1 MDLKFRVWGIKTAS
15 ALLWLSL
22 ILNLSLSVLSEP
34 IKSDS
39 NGQRKSPKEHQ
50 TVPAR
55 SRLEYL
61 IDSLYEEAERLIQK
75 DQPQVALEKLQQA
88 LVIARRRPLDQSR
101 QYLRDA
107 RKLAI
112 LNKLGEVYRVLG
124 QYPKALDLHQQALL
138 LYRDLTKSSSA
149 KEDYITKIPT
159 ALQVT
164 EEELLNNLAIVYSRQ
179 GQYSKAMELFQQA
192 LNLIESR
199 EDPRFKGMVLAK
211 GNNRL
216 KGQLFNN
223 MGLIQQSLGAYW
235 PAIALQNQALAI
247 AVELEDDYGVAT
259 IYNNLGSVYDNLGQ
273 YPRALELYQ
282 WAHKIYAR
290 IGDRTAQATNLN
302 NQALTYD
309 NLKQY
314 DKAIALYHQAL
325 ALYKA
330 VGTPETQGS
339 TLLNLGSAY
348 RSTGQLSQAL
358 TTLKQSLSIL
368 KAIGDRSGE
377 GRNLSSLGLVY
388 EAMGQHEQAF
398 GLYNQ
403 SLSILRD
410 IGDRPGEQKLLGY
423 IGTSLEKQK
432 KLDLAILFYKQF
444 VNLTEDIRQG
454 LKIFVKKEEVAYTKT
469 IEQTYRDLANLLL
482 QKNRVLEA
490 QQVLDLLKVQEL
502 NRYLKNVRGTQQ
514 KETQLDILR
523 PEQDILKQYNALHQ
537 TAIGLGKELAQLRNI
552 PEGSRTTTQ
561 KQRVIELVKLQE
573 DLNRQFNAFIDSP
586 SIVSLVDQLDDT
598 TQRQNVDLADLNA
611 LRNNLRRLNAVLIY
625 PLILGDRLEL
635 IITTPDSAPLRRT
648 VSLKQVDLN
657 QAIVSFRRALQDPT
671 SDIEVKQMAQQLYG
685 WLLKPLEAD
694 LKQAKVETI
703 IYAPDGVLRY
713 IPLAA
718 LHDGHQWVVERYRI
732 NHITARSLS
741 EFDQRPTA
749 ALRILAGA
757 FTKGTFQVK
766 VGDRNL
772 SFQGL
777 PFAGREVQ
785 NLVAALPGT
794 TALLDSAFSLA
805 ATTTQMGEYP
815 IVHLATHAAF
825 VVGQPEESFIL
836 FGNGDRA
843 TLRDIQNWSLQ
854 NVELVVL
861 SACETALG
869 GQFGNGEEILGLGYQ
884 FQRAGAKAAIASLWK
899 VDDESTQTLMNALYG
914 HLKQRKV
921 TKTEALRQAQ
931 LSLIQGKELAGQHR
945 GSIVV
950 QPKEGRL
957 STQKPDRLS
966 HPYYW
971 APFIL
976 IGNGL

>member
-1 MDLKFRVWGIKTAS
+1 
-15 ALLWLSL
+15 
-22 ILNLSLSVLSEP
+22 
-34 IKSDS
+34 
-39 NGQRKSPKEHQ
+39 
-50 TVPAR
+50 
-55 SRLEYL
+55 
-61 IDSLYEEAERLIQK
+61 
-75 DQPQVALEKLQQA
+75 
-88 LVIARRRPLDQSR
+88 
-101 QYLRDA
+101 
-107 RKLAI
+107 
-112 LNKLGEVYRVLG
+112 
-124 QYPKALDLHQQALL
+124 
-138 LYRDLTKSSSA
+138 
-149 KEDYITKIPT
+149 
-159 ALQVT
+159 
-164 EEELLNNLAIVYSRQ
+164 
-179 GQYSKAMELFQQA
+179 MELFQQA
-192 LNLIESR
+192 INIIEAT
-199 EDPRFKGMVLAK
+199 EDPRFKGIISTK
-211 GNNRL
+211 GNSLL
-216 KGQLFNN
+216 KGGIYTN
-223 MGLIQQSLGAYW
+223 MGIVQEAFGDYPS
-235 PAIALQNQALAI
+235 AIALHNTALFIATQQNNATGI
-247 AVELEDDYGVAT
+247 AAS
-259 IYNNLGSVYDNLGQ
+259 YNNLGSVYDALGQ
-273 YPRALELYQ
+273 YPRALEFYQ
-282 WAHKIYAR
+282 WAYQIHGETGNR
-290 IGDRTAQATNLN
+290 SSQATLLN
-302 NQALTYD
+302 NQALTYN

-314 DKAIALYHQAL
+314 DKAIALYQQAL
-325 ALYKA
+325 ALYKEL
-330 VGTPETQGS
+330 GIPEAGGA

-348 RSTGQLSQAL
+348 RSTGRLSQAL
-358 TTLKQSLSIL
+358 TTLKQSL
-368 KAIGDRSGE
+368 AIMQATGDRAGE

-388 EAMGQHEQAF
+388 AAMGQHQQALV
-398 GLYNQ
+398 LYNQ
-403 SLSILRD
+403 ALSILRG
-410 IGDRPGEQKLLGY
+410 IGDRRAEQNLLSY
-423 IGTSLEKQK
+423 IGTSLEKQNK
-432 KLDLAILFYKQF
+432 PDLAILFYKQS
-444 VNLTEDIRQG
+444 VNLTENIRQT
-454 LKIFVKKEEVAYTKT
+454 LKIFVKKEEEAYTKT
-469 IEQTYRDLANLLL
+469 VEETYRSLATLLL
-482 QKNRVLEA
+482 QQNRVLEA

-502 NRYLKNVRGTQQ
+502 DRYLKNVRGTQRHGS
-514 KETQLDILR
+514 KLDILR
-523 PEQDILKQYNALHQ
+523 PEQEILSKYDALHQ
-537 TAIGLGKELAQLRNI
+537 TAIGLGKELEQLRSI
-552 PEGSRTTTQ
+552 PEGSRTPTQ
-561 KQRVIELVKLQE
+561 QKRIAQLVKLQE

-586 SIVSLVDQLDDT
+586 TIVSLVEQLDGT
-598 TQRQNVDLADLNA
+598 AQRQNIDLADLNA
-611 LRNNLRRLNAVLIY
+611 LRNNLRQLNAVLIY

-657 QAIVSFRRALQDPT
+657 QAVVSFRRALQDPT
-671 SDIEVKQMAQQLYG
+671 TDGEAKQIAQQLYG
-685 WLLKPLEAD
+685 WLLKPLETD

-718 LHDGHQWVVERYRI
+718 LHDGNRWVVERYRI

-757 FTKGTFQVK
+757 FTKGNFQIK

-805 ATTTQMGEYP
+805 ATTTQMNEYP

-899 VDDESTQTLMNALYG
+899 VDDGSTQALMNALYG

-921 TKTEALRQAQ
+921 TKAEALRQAQ
-931 LSLIQGKELAGQHR
+931 LSLIQGNGLAGQRR

-950 QPKEGRL
+950 QPKEGSL
-957 STQKPDRLS
+957 STQGADRLS
-966 HPYYW
+966 HPYFW

-976 IGNGL
+976 IGNGF

>member
-1 MDLKFRVWGIKTAS
+1 MDLKFRGLSMKTGF
-15 ALLWLSL
+15 ALLVLVLPMILELPLSA
-22 ILNLSLSVLSEP
+22 LSEP
-34 IKSDS
+34 AKESDP
-39 NGQRKSPKEHQ
+39 NGQNNSQDKNQ
-50 TVPAR
+50 TKPREIHLRHLDEPYA
-55 SRLEYL
+55 
-61 IDSLYEEAERLIQK
+61 EAERLIQES
-75 DQPQVALEKLQQA
+75 QPQAALEKLQQA
-88 LVIARRRPLDQSR
+88 FAALRKPAIIPAR
-101 QYLRDA
+101 QYDQDV

-112 LNKLGEVYRVLG
+112 LNKMGEICRSLG
-124 QYPKALDLHQQALL
+124 QYPKALDLHQQALA
-138 LYRDLTKSSSA
+138 LYQALTQSAAA
-149 KEDYITKIPT
+149 KERYITTVPKV
-159 ALQVT
+159 LQMSQ
-164 EEELLNNLAIVYSRQ
+164 EGLLNNLAIVHSRQ
-179 GQYSKAMELFQQA
+179 GQYPKALELYQEA
-192 LNLIESR
+192 LHLAETAGNRSLQ
-199 EDPRFKGMVLAK
+199 GM
-211 GNNRL
+211 
-216 KGQLFNN
+216 LFNN
-223 MGLIQQSLGAYW
+223 MGTVQQALGQYW
-235 PAIALQNQALAI
+235 PAIALQNQALMI
-247 AVELEDDYGVAT
+247 AAELDDTYGIAT
-259 IYNNLGSVYDNLGQ
+259 IYNNLGSVYNDLGQ

-282 WAHKIYAR
+282 WAYKIYAPV
-290 IGDRTAQATNLN
+290 GDRMAQATNLN

-309 NLKQY
+309 HLKQF
-314 DKAIALYHQAL
+314 DKAIALYHKAL

-330 VGTPETQGS
+330 VGTVESQGA

-348 RSTGQLSQAL
+348 RSAGQFSQAL
-358 TTLKQSLSIL
+358 ATLKQSLSIL
-368 KAIGDRSGE
+368 QAVGDRSGE

-403 SLSILRD
+403 ALSLLRA
-410 IGDRPGEQKLLGY
+410 IGDRPGEQKILRY

-432 KLDLAILFYKQF
+432 KPDLAILFYKQF

-454 LKIFVKKEEVAYTKT
+454 LKIFVKEEEETYTKT
-469 IEQTYRDLANLLL
+469 VEDTYRSLANLLL
-482 QKNRVLEA
+482 QRNRVLEA

-502 NRYLKNVRGTQQ
+502 DRYLKNVRGTKQTDS
-514 KETQLDILR
+514 KLDTLR
-523 PEQDILKQYNALHQ
+523 PEQEILEKYNVLHQ
-537 TAIGLGKELAQLRNI
+537 TAIGLGKELEQLRRI
-552 PEGSRTTTQ
+552 PEGNRTTVQ
-561 KQRVIELVKLQE
+561 KQRITTLVKLQE

-586 SIVSLVDQLDDT
+586 TIVSLVNQLDDT
-598 TQRQNVDLADLNA
+598 TQRQNLDLSDLNA

-625 PLILGDRLEL
+625 PLILDDRLEL
-635 IITTPDSAPLRRT
+635 IITTPDAAPLRRT
-648 VSLKQVDLN
+648 VPLKQADLN
-657 QAIVSFRRALQDPT
+657 KAIVSFRRALQDPT
-671 SDIEVKQMAQQLYG
+671 TESETQKLAQQFYT

-694 LKQAKVETI
+694 LKQANVETI
-703 IYAPDGVLRY
+703 IYAPDGALRY

-718 LHDGHQWVVERYRI
+718 FNDGKQWLVERYRI
-732 NHITARSLS
+732 NYITARSLS
-741 EFDQRPTA
+741 EFDQHRIAP
-749 ALRILAGA
+749 LRILAGA
-757 FTKGTFQVK
+757 FTQGNFQVK

-785 NLVAALPGT
+785 NLIAALPNT
-794 TALLDSAFSLA
+794 TALLDRAFSLT
-805 ATTTQMGEYP
+805 ATTARMNEYP

-869 GQFGNGEEILGLGYQ
+869 GKFGNGEEILGLGYQ

-899 VDDESTQTLMNALYG
+899 VDDGSTQALMNALYG
-914 HLKQRKV
+914 HLKQGKV

-931 LSLIQGKELAGQHR
+931 LSLIQGKGLAGQQR

-950 QPKEGRL
+950 RPKEG
-957 STQKPDRLS
+957 SPSPQGTDRFS